1 MPSRFSPRP
10 MTNLITTNLITTNL
24 ITTLA
29 LSTTPALAGD
39 NPGAHQHGQA
49 LLQVAAEGQAMDVML
64 SSPAFNLLGF
74 EYSPRSEA
82 EHSRQDQVRDWL
94 SSTPLLRLTEGNCQV
109 TAGQIDLHDDGSTE
123 KHEHEAEHADEHE
136 HEPHGDEHQATT
148 THRDV
153 EVSQTI
159 RCDRPIAG
167 QEIGSPLLEQF
178 TNLEELRVEWLS
190 EHGQGSSELS
200 QDNPLL
206 RLVP

>member
-10 MTNLITTNLITTNL
+10 MTNLITTNL

-49 LLQVAAEGQAMDVML
+49 VLQIAVEGQAMDVML

-123 KHEHEAEHADEHE
+123 KHEHADEHEHEHE

>member
-10 MTNLITTNLITTNL
+10 MTNLITTNL

-159 RCDRPIAG
+159 RCDRPVAG

-190 EHGQGSSELS
+190 EHGLGSSELS

>member
-49 LLQVAAEGQAMDVML
+49 VLQIAVEGQAMDVML

-123 KHEHEAEHADEHE
+123 KHEHADEHEHE

>member
-10 MTNLITTNLITTNL
+10 MTNLITTNL

-39 NPGAHQHGQA
+39 NPDAHQHGQA
-49 LLQVAAEGQAMDVML
+49 VLQIAVEGQAMDVML

-123 KHEHEAEHADEHE
+123 KHEHADEHEHEHE

-190 EHGQGSSELS
+190 EHGLGSSELS